1 MNKTCLSTLLAGVTC
16 AGVSANAATLT
27 PVFSPPS
34 GEKTHEQILEDI
46 LGGDFTQV
54 GNDFTSGSLTVTRV
68 DDDEDQSYEF
78 ASWSVLAQASW
89 AGASQAFGTEEDGQL
104 FAVTGDENS
113 VSGSAFDFDGGEGI
127 VFKRFGN
134 ESESVIVHTDPSL
147 NASGRDHVVTYRYTV
162 DDIGGPQISYLLF
175 FEDRDETS
183 RRPDWDYNDLVVELR
198 GTPIDGGTEIPEP
211 GSLALLGTGLLLML
225 KRRR

>member
-1 MNKTCLSTLLAGVTC
+1 MKKTCLSTLLAGVTC

-68 DDDEDQSYEF
+68 DDDEDQSYDF
-78 ASWSVLAQASW
+78 ASWSVLAQARW
-89 AGASQAFGTEEDGQL
+89 AGASQAFGTQEDGQL
-104 FAVTGDENS
+104 FEVTGDENT

-127 VFKRFGN
+127 VFKRFGD
-134 ESESVIVHTDPSL
+134 EFLSLEVGTDPTL
-147 NASGRDHVVTYRYTV
+147 NPNGRDHVVTYRYTV
-162 DDIGGPQISYLLF
+162 DDVDGPQTSYLLF
-175 FEDRDETS
+175 FEDLNETS
-183 RRPDWDYNDLVVELR
+183 PQSDWDYNDLVVELR
-198 GTPIDGGTEIPEP
+198 GTPIDAGAEIPEP
-211 GSLALLGTGLLLML
+211 GSLALLGVGALLML